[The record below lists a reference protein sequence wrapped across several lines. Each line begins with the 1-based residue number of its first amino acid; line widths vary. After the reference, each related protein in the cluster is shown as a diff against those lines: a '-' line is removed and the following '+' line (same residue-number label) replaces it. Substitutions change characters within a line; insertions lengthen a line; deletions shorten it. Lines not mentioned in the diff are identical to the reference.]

1 MQHKWFIE
9 VVISLCPS
17 KCCKIAEFRLSSN
30 CRDHLD
36 PAQAEPSVND
46 RGQSIPPDGRCQ
58 IVVHVQPLPRVD
70 YRSQFGGRCRVE
82 QKKWWDVFFATTAN
96 GDAGLHKNSKNIS
109 LWFVKSWDSN
119 TMSCYCTVVHLWN
132 PVMVECWQKLQDAV
146 RVKKVELIIIIWF
159 GLDHHCRRFN
169 HVVTVGDQRKPVFC
183 ANFLDPIP
191 SLAPARDYAW
201 LGMYCSR
208 ASIHLS
214 QVTLSQTYSGL
225 VCLTI

>member
-82 QKKWWDVFFATTAN
+82 QKKWWDVFFCNDCQWRRRVA
-96 GDAGLHKNSKNIS
+96 
-109 LWFVKSWDSN
+109 
-119 TMSCYCTVVHLWN
+119 
-132 PVMVECWQKLQDAV
+132 QKLQKHITLV
-146 RVKKVELIIIIWF
+146 CQELRFQYNVVLLYCSSFVEPSDGWMLTKAARRSESQES
-159 GLDHHCRRFN
+159 GADHHY
-169 HVVTVGDQRKPVFC
+169 
-183 ANFLDPIP
+183 LI
-191 SLAPARDYAW
+191 W
-201 LGMYCSR
+201 LGS
-208 ASIHLS
+208 SLS
-214 QVTLSQTYSGL
+214 
-225 VCLTI
+225 